1 MNVNVAMNRWDL
13 SVRRYHAWK
22 HETTYVNMTLLALAF
37 AALTG
42 LGAFIKVYTPI
53 SPIPFTAQTFFV
65 LMSGVLLGKYWGA
78 YSQMLYIGIGVA
90 GVPWFVG
97 GASGAEVLTGATAG
111 YLFGFV
117 LASAFLG
124 WMTEGGI
131 QNRETKSLV
140 GLNIVA
146 SLIILTSGTFG
157 LVALGFTLEQ
167 AILFGFLPFLVTDG
181 IKSFVAGGTSVMMT
195 SRLPYGRITE

>member
-1 MNVNVAMNRWDL
+1 MNVNVVMNRWDL
-13 SVRRYHAWK
+13 WVRRYHAWK
-22 HETTYVNMTLLALAF
+22 HETTYVNMTILTLAF

-42 LGAFIKVYTPI
+42 LGAFIKIYTPI

-78 YSQMLYIGIGVA
+78 YSQLLYIGIGVA

-97 GASGAEVLTGATAG
+97 GASGLEVLTGATAG

-124 WMTEGGI
+124 WMTEGNRA
-131 QNRETKSLV
+131 NRETKSLF

-146 SLIILTSGTFG
+146 SLMILTSGTFG
-157 LVALGFTLEQ
+157 LVALGFTLQQ

-181 IKSFVAGGTSVMMT
+181 IKSFVAGGASVMLT
-195 SRLPYGRITE
+195 SRMPYGKIAE